1 MTAASGY
8 RMGLMSI
15 FDDIVRENDQPR
27 QEGEPRFSY
36 LNKSSR
42 AEAERVRN
50 LVDEWIGEYPAT
62 HRDALVARLR
72 SDIDDQHQSAFFELF
87 LHRFLL
93 ARDCKIIEIEPRLE
107 HTSKSP
113 DFLVETSTGER
124 FYLEAV
130 LASGRSN
137 QEASAYARLNTALAA
152 IDNVPSSDNFL
163 SLTTDG
169 LPTAPLSLK
178 KLRRGVQSW
187 IAGLPAGEAAKNA
200 LPFSYDEHGCRI
212 ELRALPRNKTEEGG
226 RAVGMRNFPITQITP
241 HQEIRPGLKKK
252 ASRYGE
258 LELPYVVAIDCLSIH
273 HREEAVV
280 DALLGEPY
288 VTFTRMP
295 DGTLKEEHRRRP
307 DGIWYGPPNGQPQN
321 TRMSAVLAFFRI
333 DAWNFVSKTGLLI
346 PNPWAAKSIPAL
358 NLGTA
363 ELTLVNGAYQ
373 RSEGE
378 AVGTLLGMPANWPE
392 E

>member
-1 MTAASGY
+1 
-8 RMGLMSI
+8 MSV

-27 QEGEPRFSY
+27 QEGEPLFSY
-36 LNKSSR
+36 LNKCSR
-42 AEAERVRN
+42 PEAQRVRS
-50 LVDEWIGEYPAT
+50 LVDEWISEYSES
-62 HRDALVARLR
+62 HRKNLVARLR

-87 LHRFLL
+87 LHKFL
-93 ARDCKIIEIEPRLE
+93 RSRGCKIIEIEPKLE
-107 HTSKSP
+107 HTNKSP

-137 QEASAYARLNTALAA
+137 QETAAYARLNTALAA
-152 IDNVPSSDNFL
+152 IDNVPSPNNFL
-163 SLTTDG
+163 SLTTEG

-187 IAGLPAGEAAKNA
+187 IAGLPAGKAAKDA
-200 LPFSYDEHGCRI
+200 APFKYEEHGCRI
-212 ELRALPRNKTEEGG
+212 ELRALPRSKPEEGA

-252 ASRYGE
+252 AFRYGE
-258 LELPYVVAIDCLSIH
+258 LHLPYVVAIDCLSMH
-273 HREEAVV
+273 HREEGVI

-288 VTFTRMP
+288 VTLTRQA
-295 DGTLKEEHRRRP
+295 DGTMKEEHRRRP
-307 DGIWYGPPNGQPQN
+307 DGVWYGPPNGQPQN
-321 TRMSAVLAFFRI
+321 TRMNAVLAFFRI
-333 DAWNFVSKTGLLI
+333 DAWNFVTKTGVLI
-346 PNPWAAKSIPAL
+346 PNPWAAKRTPQL

-373 RSEGE
+373 RSEGQL
-378 AVGTLLGMPANWPE
+378 VGTLLDMPQQWPE